1 MKKFIIF
8 ILIVISLSS
17 KEILTIGIYEM
28 TRDIPEMVKFRG
40 ELTESLL
47 NLGYDVNYVYLPS
60 LRSIEEANSGEID
73 GDMPRADEIIKLYK
87 NVFQVD
93 VVIDRT
99 KLYAYTLNTEKILS
113 FKDFENKKIGIIL
126 GTPMFENI
134 LIKNVKKYNV
144 EKLKDIYALRNMLK
158 IGRVDLLFLPETVG
172 EQLINAYPKDKY
184 KKSNKPISEIVYYL
198 DLNKKYLKLKEPLE
212 KEMKKIMK
220 TQN

>member
-73 GDMPRADEIIKLYK
+73 GDMPRVDEIIKLYK

-172 EQLINAYPKDKY
+172 EQLINTYPKDKY
-184 KKSNKPISEIVYYL
+184 KKSSKPISEIVYYL